1 MISKYIE
8 THYTEILRKFKAVTR
23 NHQHTEDLL
32 QDCLLNFLEKGNDY
46 TNQVLQD
53 GKVQHYLIKMAH
65 IQFNSATSPFYNQ
78 YRKNSRK
85 SLELDEMVI
94 KKLEDTEEL
103 VEDKQELVKDVKL
116 YIGKLPVYERTISER
131 HFVEGNSQRE
141 VSRYYNIN
149 RLHIRKDLNNIQN
162 NIKIT
167 FNRENYKTK

>member
-8 THYTEILRKFKAVTR
+8 THYIEILNKFKAITR
-23 NHQHTEDLL
+23 NHQDTEDLL
-32 QDCLLNFLEKGNDY
+32 QDCILNFLEKGNDY
-46 TNQVLQD
+46 INQILVD
-53 GKVQHYLIKMAH
+53 DKVQHYLIKMGH

-85 SLELDEMVI
+85 SVQIDENVLDT
-94 KKLEDTEEL
+94 LEDKKEL
-103 VEDKQELVKDVKL
+103 HEDKEKLVDDVKI
-116 YIGKLPVYERTISER
+116 YIGNLPVYERTISER

-149 RLHIRKDLNNIQN
+149 RLHIRTDLNNIQK
-162 NIKIT
+162 NIRLS